1 MGVQLAVHL
10 VPFYFF
16 LNFTLSFSFLSNLFH
31 HFSSLLL
38 PCFCILSGSS
48 WQFISSSFTFFSIL
62 HSHFLFFLICF
73 ITFPLSLLP
82 CFCILSGSSWQFIS
96 SPFTFFSILHSHF
109 LFFLIFLSLFLSP
122 CSPASAF
129 YQGPADSS
137 SRPL

>member
-48 WQFISSSFTFFSIL
+48 WQFVSSPFTFFSIL

-82 CFCILSGSSWQFIS
+82 CFCILSGSSWRFPETPS
-96 SPFTFFSILHSHF
+96 HRRGLLLLLLSFPMPILTSTHTHW
-109 LFFLIFLSLFLSP
+109 
-122 CSPASAF
+122 
-129 YQGPADSS
+129 
-137 SRPL
+137 